1 VTGPRTLGKYEILDL
16 LGVGGMGTVYRARD
30 RILERIVAVKLL
42 HRDDGPV
49 AGSEGW
55 SRFLN
60 EARAV
65 ARLNHPTIVSV
76 YDFSDADPAGAFFA
90 MEYVDG
96 CSIEEYVRRGT
107 DVRLAR
113 ALDLMRQ
120 LLGGLAYAHAK
131 GVIHRDI
138 KPSNLLVTRDG
149 RLKITDF
156 GIAKIGSNKHTLTG
170 MIIGTPAYMAP
181 ERYSGG
187 DIDQRC
193 DLYSAGVLFFEL
205 LTGRK
210 PFSGALTEIMYQIC
224 HVVPASVSA
233 TEPAM
238 PALLDPVLTKAL
250 AKDPDAR
257 FQTAEEFAA
266 AVAAVSAALGA
277 QGAAASTG
285 VLPPDGPRA
294 AATVQVSNSASPQ
307 TGAPATGWTSEEL
320 AEIEQRLTP
329 ILGPM
334 ARIVVKRAAA
344 RTHDRERLCLELAAQ
359 LRTDE
364 ERRRFLDGATNPG
377 RREEGAVPTAP
388 PPDTPPEGAIAA
400 ATLDRTANILMRY
413 IGPIAAVLVKK
424 TAAAALNES
433 DLYTR
438 LADRITDVRER
449 ARFIAELT
457 RPF

>member
-1 VTGPRTLGKYEILDL
+1 
-16 LGVGGMGTVYRARD
+16 
-30 RILERIVAVKLL
+30 
-42 HRDDGPV
+42 
-49 AGSEGW
+49 
-55 SRFLN
+55 
-60 EARAV
+60 
-65 ARLNHPTIVSV
+65 VSV

-377 RREEGAVPTAP
+377 RREEGAVPTTP